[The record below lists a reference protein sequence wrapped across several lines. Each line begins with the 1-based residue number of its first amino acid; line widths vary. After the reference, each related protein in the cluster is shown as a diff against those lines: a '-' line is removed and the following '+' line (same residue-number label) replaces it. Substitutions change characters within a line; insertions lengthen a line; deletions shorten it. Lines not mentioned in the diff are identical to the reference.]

1 MGVTGAARAP
11 QARLTN
17 HVQPGSIRGVTA
29 AFLLAVL
36 TLGART
42 PMDDS
47 TIKILPTPL
56 CAGRINPMQCGQFME
71 YLCTLFPGMWA
82 EKLSD
87 GSFEGLTPYKFE
99 FIKET
104 DFREKPWYPSGAVN
118 RGEFALDRD
127 HPVNGETCQRITVAD
142 GPPATVGI
150 SQDGIAVDPGDPCK
164 LSMWMRASGL
174 TSKVSV
180 YLHEGGQVLAEASF
194 SPTAGWKKYT
204 AKLTP
209 TAKATNATFTVNMR
223 GPGTLWLDAASLMP
237 GKTVGGWR
245 PDVVAALR
253 ALKPHVIRIGGSV
266 MDDPNLGDFQWSDTI
281 GDQDLRKPFR
291 AWGGLQPTG
300 PGIEE
305 FVQLCHA
312 VDAEPLIC
320 VRFRA
325 RTPKDAAEEIEYFN
339 GSVDTKMGALRAKNG
354 HPRPYAVKFWQI
366 GNERWGE
373 DYWSKVPD
381 FCKAMKAAD
390 PSIKLMSSYPADE
403 LIKLAGQ
410 YLDYVCPH
418 HYECDNLTA
427 ENDDFTHLRA
437 TLVKLAPGRNIKLG
451 VTEWNTTGGD
461 WGVRRATLWTLEN
474 ALDCSR
480 YQNLMHRNCD
490 IVEIANRSN
499 LTNSFCSGILQSD
512 NHRLYLTPTYYA
524 QMLYSNLAGVKSLQI
539 APAAPLKAGL
549 DVSAT
554 ASESGDMLTLFCVN
568 GSPDEVSKSLDLTAL
583 GGKWKPVLR
592 TWTLADTQNAGE
604 PDVTNSF
611 NNPTRVDI
619 ARVNKTVS
627 GARFAY
633 RFPPLSLTV
642 LRFERPTV
650 K

>member
-1 MGVTGAARAP
+1 
-11 QARLTN
+11 
-17 HVQPGSIRGVTA
+17 
-29 AFLLAVL
+29 
-36 TLGART
+36 
-42 PMDDS
+42 
-47 TIKILPTPL
+47 
-56 CAGRINPMQCGQFME
+56 ME

-87 GSFEGLTPYKFE
+87 GNFEGLTPYKFE

-118 RGEFALDRD
+118 RGEYALDHD
-127 HPVNGETCQRITVAD
+127 HPFNGETCQRIAVSD

-150 SQDGIAVDPGDPCK
+150 SQGGVAIDPTDPCQ
-164 LSMWMRASGL
+164 LSIWMRATGL
-174 TSKVSV
+174 TSPVRV
-180 YLHEGGQVLAEASF
+180 YLHEGGMVLAETSF

-204 AKLTP
+204 AKLSP
-209 TAKATNATFTVNMR
+209 SAKTASATFTVNMR

-253 ALKPHVIRIGGSV
+253 KLKPHVIRIGGSV
-266 MDDPNLGDFQWSDTI
+266 MDDPNLGDFQWTNTI
-281 GDQDLRKPFR
+281 GDPDLRKPFR

-300 PGIEE
+300 PGMEE
-305 FVQLCHA
+305 FVQLCRA

-325 RTPKDAAEEIEYFN
+325 RTPKDAADEIEYFN
-339 GSVDTKMGALRAKNG
+339 GAVDTKMGALRAKNG
-354 HPRPYAVKFWQI
+354 HPAPYRVKYWQI

-373 DYWSKVPD
+373 DYWAKVPD

-390 PSIKLMSSYPADE
+390 PSIKLMSSYPAEE
-403 LIKLAGQ
+403 LIKGAGQ
-410 YLDYVCPH
+410 YLDFVCPH

-437 TLVKLAPGRNIKLG
+437 MLAKLAPGRDIKLG

-461 WGVRRATLWTLEN
+461 WGVKRAKLWTLEN

-512 NHRLYLTPTYYA
+512 NSRLYLTPTFYA
-524 QMLYSNLAGVKSLQI
+524 QMLYSNLAGTKPLQI
-539 APAAPLKAGL
+539 EPPAPLKAGL

-554 ASESGDMLTLFCVN
+554 GSENGGALTLFCVN
-568 GSPDEVSKSLDLTAL
+568 GSADTVRKAFDLGAL
-583 GGKWKPVLR
+583 GGKWKPAAKI
-592 TWTLADTQNAGE
+592 WTLGDTNGAVE

-611 NNPTRVDI
+611 EHPTRVDVTRRQI
-619 ARVNKTVS
+619 TLT
-627 GARFAY
+627 GPHLTYTFA
-633 RFPPLSLTV
+633 PLTLTV
-642 LRFERPTV
+642 LQFERLNAARTP
-650 K
+650 